1 MKIGFVCTN
10 YNNTK
15 FTRDAVRSLIA
26 NRNHD
31 IKIVIVDNNSD
42 TQNIAELLDIQ
53 VEFPGIKV
61 IFNEENSGYFKGLN
75 IGIRYLLDNHSPI
88 DFMAVGNNDLT
99 FSENFVDSIQ
109 ARIDVFENYPVVC
122 PDVVTVDGVHQ
133 NPHVIQRVGKI
144 REFIYDL
151 YFANYYLGLAIKW
164 LARLTN
170 LVTDRSDE
178 ESWETAQTIYQGHGS
193 CYLLGPLFFL
203 NFKELWA
210 PTFLMGEEF
219 FLSKQVTDAGM
230 QIYYEPGITLT
241 HHWHATMDA
250 LPNRKIWE
258 ISRQS
263 HKIYR
268 KYVKIINR

>member
-1 MKIGFVCTN
+1 MNIGFVCTN

-15 FTRDAVRSLIA
+15 FTREAINSLIA
-26 NRNHD
+26 NKDHD
-31 IKIVIVDNNSD
+31 LQIVIVDNKSNQQS
-42 TQNIAELLDIQ
+42 IKELLEVQAD
-53 VEFPGIKV
+53 FPAIKV
-61 IFNEENSGYFKGLN
+61 IFNEENCGYFKGLN
-75 IGIRYLLDNHSPI
+75 IGIHYLLENHPAI
-88 DFMAVGNNDLT
+88 KFMMVGNNDLT
-99 FSENFVDSIQ
+99 FAPYFLDSIEE
-109 ARIDVFENYPVVC
+109 RINIFETYPVVC
-122 PDVVTVDGVHQ
+122 PDVITVDGVHQ
-133 NPHVIQRVGKI
+133 NPHVIHRVGKM

-170 LVTDRSDE
+170 FFTDRSDE
-178 ESWETAQTIYQGHGS
+178 KSWETAQTIYQGHGS
-193 CYLLGPLFFL
+193 CYLLGPLFFSA
-203 NFKELWA
+203 FRELWA

-241 HHWHATMDA
+241 HHWHATVDA
-250 LPNRKIWE
+250 LPNRRVWE

-268 KYVKIINR
+268 KYVKIFD